1 MTSGPSRDGVEEFL
15 EYIAGKAASYSSGLK
30 WNEKEKLK
38 ADMMNRPERW
48 RGVTVHEVRAMCRE
62 LGMLPDDIDTIAE
75 LLKRRKE
82 GRRFVVRHPYRHYQ
96 FNQSR

>member
-1 MTSGPSRDGVEEFL
+1 MTSGSSRDGVEEFL
-15 EYIAGKAASYSSGLK
+15 AYIAGKAAGYSSGMK

-48 RGVTVHEVRAMCRE
+48 RGVTANEVRTMCRE
-62 LGMLPDDIDTIAE
+62 LGMLPDDMDTISE

-82 GRRFVVRHPYRHYQ
+82 GRRFVVRHPYQHYQ
-96 FNQSR
+96 FDQSR

>member
-1 MTSGPSRDGVEEFL
+1 MTSGSSRDGVEEFL
-15 EYIAGKAASYSSGLK
+15 ACIAGKAAGYSSGLK

-48 RGVTVHEVRAMCRE
+48 RSVTVHEVRTLCRD

-75 LLKRRKE
+75 LLTRRKE
-82 GRRFVVRHPYRHYQ
+82 GRRFVVRPSYRHYQ
-96 FNQSR
+96 FD